1 MKTEFLAGNSEGSIL
16 RIVEEAKQMH
26 FFRDPWGRDS
36 SSTPDEIFPIDTKLP
51 ENKAF
56 QEVLTLYPKEEQQV
70 ILEWCK

>member
-16 RIVEEAKQMH
+16 RIVAEAKQMH

-36 SSTPDEIFPIDTKLP
+36 SSTPDEVFPLDMKLP

-56 QEVLTLYPKEEQQV
+56 QEVLALYPKVEQQL
-70 ILEWCK
+70 ILDWCK